1 MNLLKEFKSLT
12 NSKKIFE
19 DIGGAAVSANSI
31 AASPMPLLS
40 TMITRSPTTKI
51 TSPKVINFGSKRYK
65 PKQKN
70 KISEYALSSV
80 FKVVE
85 SLGPDKGDDNLN
97 TTGIISK
104 LKNLESKEAVDYR
117 DTVTFG
123 LVDSN
128 DGTVKVTVPR
138 DQAAGFEQDLHHF
151 LGAYSESEPSPE
163 IAEVLF
169 KLKNNYNIINVEWP
183 DSMEDAEESSEYKPN
198 KEGGE
203 EEFPGEEGD
212 EGGEEEFPDEE
223 GNKLDQGAPMD
234 TGSTDKVT
242 DLLTQVI
249 DMMKADADARKS
261 EAQAREAEAKTHQA
275 NAARNQA
282 MARVKQEEQF
292 LDMDSYQK
300 NQKEK
305 DKEAKRLAQLA
316 KWKHDLATDKEK
328 SRPAQEPQYDFLPG
342 DENEEY
348 AKLGRGYRHIEDEE
362 YTSRTQTPTKL
373 QPQQSNKVVR
383 GKVHPSD
390 IAKFIMS
397 RVKP

>member
-1 MNLLKEFKSLT
+1 MNLIKEINSLT
-12 NSKKIFE
+12 QSTTPILE
-19 DIGGAAVSANSI
+19 DAGTVVTANSI
-31 AASPMPLLS
+31 AASPLPLIS
-40 TMITRSPTTKI
+40 NIIKRPMSD

-65 PKQKN
+65 PKSKN
-70 KISEYALSSV
+70 KLSDFNLKSL

-85 SLGPDKGDDNLN
+85 SLGPDKGTEGVD

-104 LKNLESKEAVDYR
+104 LKNLENKESVDYR

-138 DQAAGFEQDLHHF
+138 DQSAGFEQDLHHF
-151 LGAYSESEPSPE
+151 LGAYSESDPSPE

-169 KLKNNYNIINVEWP
+169 KLKNNYHIINVEWP
-183 DSMEDAEESSEYKPN
+183 ESMEDAEESSEYDPKNP
-198 KEGGE
+198 KSEEGDEFPSEEGGE
-203 EEFPGEEGD
+203 GDEFPGEEG
-212 EGGEEEFPDEE
+212 GE
-223 GNKLDQGAPMD
+223 LDQSAPMD

-275 NAARNQA
+275 KAAREQA

-316 KWKHDLATDKEK
+316 KWKHDLANDKENT
-328 SRPAQEPQYDFLPG
+328 RPAQEPQYDFLPG

-348 AKLGRGYRHIEDEE
+348 AKLGRRYRHIEDEE
-362 YTSRTQTPTKL
+362 YTSRSHTPTKL